1 MRQQPPRS
9 RRDIED
15 DLHGLPVL
23 RARLR
28 TGDLRADTLFTEMI
42 DRRTDR
48 LLDELLR
55 RLETDA
61 RRELEPAGRWAGC
74 DSPARAEGR

>member
-1 MRQQPPRS
+1 MKQQPPRS
-9 RRDIED
+9 RGDIEE
-15 DLHGLPVL
+15 DLHALPVL

-28 TGDLRADTLFTEMI
+28 TGDLRADALFTTMV

-61 RRELEPAGRWAGC
+61 RREL
-74 DSPARAEGR
+74 